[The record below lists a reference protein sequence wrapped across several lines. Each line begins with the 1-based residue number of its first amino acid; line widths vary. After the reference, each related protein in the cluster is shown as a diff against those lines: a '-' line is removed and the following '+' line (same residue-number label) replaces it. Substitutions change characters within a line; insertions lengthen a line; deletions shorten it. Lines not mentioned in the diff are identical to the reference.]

1 MYLYTLKQLEYIR
14 NNRSDLRPKT
24 VPKLDA
30 VIVEF
35 LKKFDVFVQPV
46 TSKTKRT
53 GENIAS
59 GVLTGLVGP
68 DVGLDAA
75 QLSGQNKQTLVQ
87 EWIQWKQWALSH
99 KDFEAYKEERIDKIV
114 AFNKSIEDK
123 LSDPEFQKELE
134 PLLKRLKENVITNRK
149 KESEETSNFGLLAL
163 LVIVGG
169 AALFG
174 LYSQQNPEPKGWNKQ
189 NIERYT

>member
-1 MYLYTLKQLEYIR
+1 MNLYTLEQLEYIR
-14 NNRSDLRPKT
+14 NNRSDLRPKP

-53 GENIAS
+53 GESIAS

-99 KDFEAYKEERIDKIV
+99 KDFEVYKEEKIDKVV

-134 PLLKRLKENVITNRK
+134 PLLKRMRENAVTYRK
-149 KESEETSNFGLLAL
+149 KESEDTSTFGIIAL
-163 LVIVGG
+163 LVILG
-169 AALFG
+169 AL
-174 LYSQQNPEPKGWNKQ
+174 LYLDCILNKIL
-189 NIERYT
+189 NLRAGINKI

>member
-1 MYLYTLKQLEYIR
+1 MNLYTLEQLEYIR
-14 NNRSDLRPKT
+14 NNRSDLRPKP

-99 KDFEAYKEERIDKIV
+99 KDFEVYKEEKIDKVV

-134 PLLKRLKENVITNRK
+134 PLLKRLRENAVTYRK
-149 KESEETSNFGLLAL
+149 KESEDTSTFGIIAL
-163 LVIVGG
+163 LVILGS

-189 NIERYT
+189 NIERYK